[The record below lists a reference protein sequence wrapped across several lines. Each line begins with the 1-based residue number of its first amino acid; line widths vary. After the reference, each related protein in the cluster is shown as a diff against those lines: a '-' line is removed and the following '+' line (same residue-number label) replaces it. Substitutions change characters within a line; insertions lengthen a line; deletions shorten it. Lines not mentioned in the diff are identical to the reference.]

1 MFFTSSENS
10 LLLILIP
17 IPNTAYSILLALVE
31 DSTNIPDIFLKRYG
45 YSEDLATER
54 LKDYVQNMMHGKS
67 GIDFVEDFF
76 YQVHLPGLLRR
87 MDFASMAASKEA
99 RVPFVDKN
107 LISYMYRR
115 SSDIKI
121 NDSESKIPLRLF
133 AKKLG
138 LHGALER
145 KKIGFSAQANK
156 ELTRQEDY
164 KKFQQ
169 IIMETLGW

>member
-1 MFFTSSENS
+1 MF
-10 LLLILIP
+10 
-17 IPNTAYSILLALVE
+17 
-31 DSTNIPDIFLKRYG
+31 
-45 YSEDLATER
+45 
-54 LKDYVQNMMHGKS
+54 
-67 GIDFVEDFF
+67 DFVEDFF